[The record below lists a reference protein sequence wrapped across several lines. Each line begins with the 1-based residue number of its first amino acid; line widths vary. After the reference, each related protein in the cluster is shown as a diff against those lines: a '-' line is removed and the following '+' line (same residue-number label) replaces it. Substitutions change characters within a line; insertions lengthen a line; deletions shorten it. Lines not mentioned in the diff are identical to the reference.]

1 MADTDTFLP
10 KLSDEEK
17 KVLIKF
23 YKENPALW
31 NSSDPYYKNNVQI
44 SLIKTKLLTVFENKY
59 TEDVLEKAFQSLRT
73 SMLRE
78 VKKLDNGIIPKKIWK
93 FFDDMEFLR
102 GDLNKKKGVQFEA
115 DELERIIDFYR
126 ENASLW
132 NHHLNEYRDRN
143 LREVLL
149 DKLAVEFNGKFTV
162 ADLKQQ
168 WHNLISTYKREKQ
181 QVDCSKSSGSGTT
194 EVYVSNW
201 KYFTSMRFIDVTS
214 DIDESHTSLGESL
227 VPQSKK
233 RKPSAKEDEQ
243 TAKAELWKALTTQ
256 LSQGSSLNSHTE
268 SNLNAKQGATQQE
281 DRAYVFGRTVAD
293 SLLQCD
299 TKDWPRLKK
308 KIMDIIFEFEEQK
321 LTSNRFNQT
330 TTPYSNQQQQAY
342 AELLRNVYPSSAQN
356 QQPIIHNNVM
366 SPTNQCS
373 SQVAFS
379 PSNSNTHSNS
389 SDYF

>member
-23 YKENPALW
+23 YKENPALR
-31 NSSDPYYKNNVQI
+31 NSSDPYYKSKVQR

-59 TEDVLEKAFQSLRT
+59 TEDVLEKTFHSLRT

-149 DKLAVEFNGKFTV
+149 DKLAVEFNRKFTV

-168 WHNLISTYKREKQ
+168 WHNLITTYKREKQ
-181 QVDCSKSSGSGTT
+181 RVDCSKSSGSGA
-194 EVYVSNW
+194 
-201 KYFTSMRFIDVTS
+201 
-214 DIDESHTSLGESL
+214 SL
-227 VPQSKK
+227 
-233 RKPSAKEDEQ
+233 
-243 TAKAELWKALTTQ
+243 
-256 LSQGSSLNSHTE
+256 
-268 SNLNAKQGATQQE
+268 
-281 DRAYVFGRTVAD
+281 
-293 SLLQCD
+293 C
-299 TKDWPRLKK
+299 
-308 KIMDIIFEFEEQK
+308 IK
-321 LTSNRFNQT
+321 LGIL
-330 TTPYSNQQQQAY
+330 YIY
-342 AELLRNVYPSSAQN
+342 AFY
-356 QQPIIHNNVM
+356 
-366 SPTNQCS
+366 
-373 SQVAFS
+373 
-379 PSNSNTHSNS
+379 
-389 SDYF
+389 

>member
-17 KVLIKF
+17 KVLTKF
-23 YKENPALW
+23 YKENSALW
-31 NSSDPYYKNNVQI
+31 NSSDPYYKNKVQR

-59 TEDVLEKAFQSLRT
+59 TEDVLEKTFHSLRT

-115 DELERIIDFYR
+115 DKLERIIDFYR

-149 DKLAVEFNGKFTV
+149 DKLAVEFNRKFTV

-168 WHNLISTYKREKQ
+168 WHNLITTYKREKQ
-181 QVDCSKSSGSGTT
+181 RVDCSKSSGSGTT

-201 KYFTSMRFIDVTS
+201 EYFTSVRFIDVTS

-233 RKPSAKEDEQ
+233 RKSSAKEDEQ
-243 TAKAELWKALTTQ
+243 TAKAVLWKALTTQ
-256 LSQGSSLNSHTE
+256 LLKAILMLSKVQRSKRIGRMFLVAQLQT
-268 SNLNAKQGATQQE
+268 
-281 DRAYVFGRTVAD
+281 AYFSVIQRTGLD
-293 SLLQCD
+293 
-299 TKDWPRLKK
+299 
-308 KIMDIIFEFEEQK
+308 
-321 LTSNRFNQT
+321 
-330 TTPYSNQQQQAY
+330 
-342 AELLRNVYPSSAQN
+342 
-356 QQPIIHNNVM
+356 
-366 SPTNQCS
+366 
-373 SQVAFS
+373 
-379 PSNSNTHSNS
+379 
-389 SDYF
+389 

>member
-1 MADTDTFLP
+1 MADTHTFLP

-23 YKENPALW
+23 CKENPALR
-31 NSSDPYYKNNVQI
+31 NSSDPYYKSKVQR

-59 TEDVLEKAFQSLRT
+59 TEDVLEKTFHSLRT

-149 DKLAVEFNGKFTV
+149 DKLAVEFNRKFTV

-168 WHNLISTYKREKQ
+168 WHNLITTYKREKQ
-181 QVDCSKSSGSGTT
+181 RVDCSKSSGSGA
-194 EVYVSNW
+194 
-201 KYFTSMRFIDVTS
+201 
-214 DIDESHTSLGESL
+214 SLCIKLGIL
-227 VPQSKK
+227 YI
-233 RKPSAKEDEQ
+233 
-243 TAKAELWKALTTQ
+243 
-256 LSQGSSLNSHTE
+256 
-268 SNLNAKQGATQQE
+268 
-281 DRAYVFGRTVAD
+281 YVF
-293 SLLQCD
+293 
-299 TKDWPRLKK
+299 
-308 KIMDIIFEFEEQK
+308 
-321 LTSNRFNQT
+321 
-330 TTPYSNQQQQAY
+330 Y
-342 AELLRNVYPSSAQN
+342 
-356 QQPIIHNNVM
+356 
-366 SPTNQCS
+366 
-373 SQVAFS
+373 
-379 PSNSNTHSNS
+379 
-389 SDYF
+389 

>member
-17 KVLIKF
+17 KVLINF

-31 NSSDPYYKNNVQI
+31 NSSDPYYKNKVQR
-44 SLIKTKLLTVFENKY
+44 SLIKTKLLTVFQNKY
-59 TEDVLEKAFQSLRT
+59 TEDVLEKTFHSLRA

-93 FFDDMEFLR
+93 FFDDMELLR

-143 LREVLL
+143 LRDVLL

-168 WHNLISTYKREKQ
+168 WHNLITTYKREKQ
-181 QVDCSKSSGSGTT
+181 RVDCSKSSGSGTT

-201 KYFTSMRFIDVTS
+201 EYFTSMCFIDVTS

-227 VPQSKK
+227 LPQSKN
-233 RKPSAKEDEQ
+233 RKSSAKEDEQ
-243 TAKAELWKALTTQ
+243 TAIAELWKALTTQ

-281 DRAYVFGRTVAD
+281 DRAYVFGRSVAD

-299 TKDWPRLKK
+299 TKDWSRLKK
-308 KIMDIIFEFEEQK
+308 KIMDIFFECEEQK
-321 LTSNRFNQT
+321 LTSNSSKPMQHCYEMYTRHLHKI
-330 TTPYSNQQQQAY
+330 SN
-342 AELLRNVYPSSAQN
+342 LLFIIMSCHPQINAQVKLLFL
-356 QQPIIHNNVM
+356 PVILAHTLIA
-366 SPTNQCS
+366 PTIFDC
-373 SQVAFS
+373 
-379 PSNSNTHSNS
+379 
-389 SDYF
+389 

>member
-31 NSSDPYYKNNVQI
+31 NFSDPYYKNKVQR
-44 SLIKTKLLTVFENKY
+44 SLIKTKLLTAFENKY
-59 TEDVLEKAFQSLRT
+59 TEDVLEKIFHSLRT

-78 VKKLDNGIIPKKIWK
+78 VNPKKIWK

-102 GDLNKKKGVQFEA
+102 GDLNKKKGVQFEV

-168 WHNLISTYKREKQ
+168 WHNLITTYKREKNTWTAPNHLAQVQ
-181 QVDCSKSSGSGTT
+181 QKFM
-194 EVYVSNW
+194 Y
-201 KYFTSMRFIDVTS
+201 
-214 DIDESHTSLGESL
+214 
-227 VPQSKK
+227 
-233 RKPSAKEDEQ
+233 Q
-243 TAKAELWKALTTQ
+243 TGNTLHLCI
-256 LSQGSSLNSHTE
+256 LLM
-268 SNLNAKQGATQQE
+268 
-281 DRAYVFGRTVAD
+281 
-293 SLLQCD
+293 SLL
-299 TKDWPRLKK
+299 K
-308 KIMDIIFEFEEQK
+308 
-321 LTSNRFNQT
+321 
-330 TTPYSNQQQQAY
+330 
-342 AELLRNVYPSSAQN
+342 
-356 QQPIIHNNVM
+356 
-366 SPTNQCS
+366 
-373 SQVAFS
+373 
-379 PSNSNTHSNS
+379 
-389 SDYF
+389 